1 MKMQGL
7 VLGGFFYGYTTT
19 QVIGGTLAQKIGGK
33 VLFLFGVAWTAALT
47 LLLPVLTTLGG
58 FGAIFTLRLL
68 MGMGEVRGVS
78 VRERMCTEN
87 YNKRHNKFIFKT
99 AISISFSALTLLV
112 GRQEGH
118 PACKKLSGGMLAWLS
133 AWSEMQ
139 TCIWPS

>member
-1 MKMQGL
+1 MLQPGPFNWDMKMQGL

-78 VRERMCTEN
+78 VRERMGDEN
-87 YNKRHNKFIFKT
+87 YNKRHNKFIFLNCNQHFLQCFD
-99 AISISFSALTLLV
+99 AVDWAA
-112 GRQEGH
+112 GR
-118 PACKKLSGGMLAWLS
+118 ASGL
-133 AWSEMQ
+133 Q
-139 TCIWPS
+139 KN